1 MTEMDSIKA
10 RIRALRARTVENG
23 CTEAEALAAA
33 EKVMQLMARHN
44 LAAEQVDIAEED
56 VLLGTSGP
64 STLEPLFIMVAWV
77 CHCEML
83 VVTGGERRRIRY
95 IGRDPWPEA
104 AAYLHAVVVGAA
116 RRAHR
121 VFADTPDYRRR
132 SRPSRL
138 VADYHFLTGFQ
149 RALSVKLVALT
160 HARGEEE
167 EQRQDLA
174 AARQAVDRM
183 EPVVERS
190 RGVRQ
195 GACFA
200 DAMMLGRKAG
210 EATHVGW
217 GLGQSGPAGLL
228 KSASHG

>member
-1 MTEMDSIKA
+1 VADIESIKA
-10 RIRALRARTVENG
+10 RIRALRARTVQNG
-23 CTEAEALAAA
+23 CTEAEALTAA
-33 EKVMQLMARHN
+33 EKVMQLLARHD

-56 VLLGTSGP
+56 VLLSTSGP

-95 IGRDPWPEA
+95 IGRDPLPEA
-104 AAYLHAVVVGAA
+104 ATYLHAVVVGAA

-121 VFADTPDYRRR
+121 EFTDTPAYRRW

-138 VADYHFLTGFQ
+138 VADHHFLTGFQ
-149 RALSVKLVALT
+149 RALSAKLVALK
-160 HARGEEE
+160 HARREGE

-174 AARQAVDRM
+174 AARQAVDQM
-183 EPVVERS
+183 ELLEVRT

-195 GACFA
+195 GTCFA
-200 DAMMLGRKAG
+200 EAMMLGRKAG
-210 EATHVGW
+210 EAAHVGW

-228 KSASHG
+228 KTVSHG